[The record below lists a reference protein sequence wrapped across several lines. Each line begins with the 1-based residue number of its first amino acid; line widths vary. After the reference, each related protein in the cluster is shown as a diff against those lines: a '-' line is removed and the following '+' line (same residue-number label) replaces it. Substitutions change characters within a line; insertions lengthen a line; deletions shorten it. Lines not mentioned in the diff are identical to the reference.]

1 MGALPARRFV
11 GTFLT
16 QDASVLPLL
25 RETLRLLLTH
35 LDLFTRITLT
45 VWLPATVVASYQDF
59 FAGGE
64 RDVPRGLGVVLT
76 TELLLGP
83 LVAAAIIAALARIV
97 RGIPVS
103 YGEAMAHGL
112 AAWPR
117 LFVVRFVTG
126 LIVVGGLL
134 LLVVPGLVFLVRYA
148 VVDPAAVLE
157 GAGPTKARRRSIE
170 LTSGQRRDVVLIGGA
185 LFLALGAV
193 SIALSSLIQLVPA
206 LNHFV
211 VRVLLDCAFAVA
223 QSVFT
228 IALFLLYQ
236 RGLAGSAASA
246 SPAASA
252 A

>member
-1 MGALPARRFV
+1 MIPV
-11 GTFLT
+11 
-16 QDASVLPLL
+16 L
-25 RETLRLLLTH
+25 RETLRLLLAH
-35 LDLFTRITLT
+35 LDLFTRISLT
-45 VWLPATVVASYQDF
+45 VWLPATVAASYQDF

-83 LVAAAIIAALARIV
+83 LVAAATIAALARIV
-97 RGIPVS
+97 RGVPVS
-103 YGEAMAHGL
+103 YAEAMAHGL

-134 LLVVPGLVFLVRYA
+134 LLVVPGLVLLVRYA

-157 GAGPTKARRRSIE
+157 GAGPTEARRRSIE
-170 LTSGQRRDVVLIGGA
+170 LTSSQRRDVFLTGGA
-185 LFLALGAV
+185 LFLAMGAASV
-193 SIALSSLIQLVPA
+193 ALSSLIQLVPA

-223 QSVFT
+223 QNVFT

-236 RGLAGSAASA
+236 RGLTGSAASA
-246 SPAASA
+246 SPATSA